1 AGHRP
6 ARHRRHQLAR
16 SRSLPRH
23 GRRGRRR
30 RVLPRPSGSRGDRG
44 GEGAVRLVPRTPR
57 VPGLRPGER
66 PQGGRL
72 GRAHRSRAAPAA
84 RQPAPAP
91 GLPTCDRLL
100 PGTRRAP
107 DGSRAAGGHRPRIR
121 PGLAARP
128 ARRRPAD
135 QPQARPRPAPAS
147 GQQGLRPR
155 PQLRRAPL
163 QEEAEEDL
171 QGQGHHRAHSSR
183 HSAADRPP
191 GGVDPGARPSRKGS
205 MTHPVLAF
213 GATSDLPLL
222 LAAVVPAALALVL
235 TAWTIRRRGPRSQK
249 RLGGPAVKVAAIAAL
264 GCTAYSADT
273 SWRFAADYLDM
284 AGTAERVGM
293 FAAAELALFA
303 TALMARQN
311 LAVQG
316 APGLPGTLVWVITT
330 VQVIPA
336 YAESGPVGGTVRAFV
351 GPVMAAMLWHL
362 AMGIELRLRTP
373 GAASNGLLA
382 VLGREARERLLSRL
396 GIAARDRDAAQI
408 TRDRATARAVTLAA
422 RLAERTPEQQ
432 QSRRGRRL
440 TRRLSKAVGR
450 ASVGTDPLQRAQL
463 LDQLAARRP
472 ALALATVP
480 LPSPW
485 SPAHSSALTA
495 TVPAQP
501 TSTVPVPVPT
511 SDGSDEPVRDRG
523 PRAPRGPVPEKADPE
538 AEVGVRTGGDESGTP
553 AGTKPSEDGA
563 VPGTEL
569 AGPEAAARDAAAMR
583 TGHSTREVAAQ
594 DPDHRGP
601 GIAQTRTATPEGR
614 GPATPQSGTETTQDR
629 GPTAPQS
636 G

>member
-1 AGHRP
+1 
-6 ARHRRHQLAR
+6 
-16 SRSLPRH
+16 
-23 GRRGRRR
+23 
-30 RVLPRPSGSRGDRG
+30 
-44 GEGAVRLVPRTPR
+44 
-57 VPGLRPGER
+57 
-66 PQGGRL
+66 
-72 GRAHRSRAAPAA
+72 
-84 RQPAPAP
+84 
-91 GLPTCDRLL
+91 
-100 PGTRRAP
+100 
-107 DGSRAAGGHRPRIR
+107 
-121 PGLAARP
+121 
-128 ARRRPAD
+128 
-135 QPQARPRPAPAS
+135 
-147 GQQGLRPR
+147 
-155 PQLRRAPL
+155 
-163 QEEAEEDL
+163 
-171 QGQGHHRAHSSR
+171 
-183 HSAADRPP
+183 
-191 GGVDPGARPSRKGS
+191 

-222 LAAVVPAALALVL
+222 LAAVVPAVLALVL
-235 TAWTIRRRGPRSQK
+235 TAWAIRRRGTRSQK
-249 RLGGPAVKVAAIAAL
+249 RLGGPAVKVAAVAAL

-284 AGTAERVGM
+284 AGTAERAGM

-336 YAESGPVGGTVRAFV
+336 YAESGPIGGTVRAFV

-373 GAASNGLLA
+373 GAASHGLIA

-396 GIAARDRDAAQI
+396 GIAARDRDAVQI

-432 QSRRGRRL
+432 RNRRGRRL

-463 LDQLAARRP
+463 LDQLAARRH

-485 SPAHSSALTA
+485 SPAHSSASAA

-501 TSTVPVPVPT
+501 TSNVPVPVPGP
-511 SDGSDEPVRDRG
+511 DGSDEPVRDRG
-523 PRAPRGPVPEKADPE
+523 PRAPRGPVPEEADPE
-538 AEVGVRTGGDESGTP
+538 AKVG
-553 AGTKPSEDGA
+553 AGTKGDATGTSAGAKPSEDGA

-569 AGPEAAARDAAAMR
+569 AGPEAVAQSAAAMR
-583 TGHSTREVAAQ
+583 TDHNTREVAAQ
-594 DPDHRGP
+594 DPDSHRGP
-601 GIAQTRTATPEGR
+601 TA
-614 GPATPQSGTETTQDR
+614 PQSGTETTQDR
-629 GPTAPQS
+629 GHKVPLRRKPARTSRTKNKDKPARSRSPQTERQARELGESERQLVREVRPHVPALLERDGNGAITRVQLREIIRRQGLTGVGNDRLGLVLQELRNGDITTTRSTAR
-636 G
+636 

>member
-1 AGHRP
+1 
-6 ARHRRHQLAR
+6 
-16 SRSLPRH
+16 
-23 GRRGRRR
+23 
-30 RVLPRPSGSRGDRG
+30 
-44 GEGAVRLVPRTPR
+44 
-57 VPGLRPGER
+57 
-66 PQGGRL
+66 
-72 GRAHRSRAAPAA
+72 
-84 RQPAPAP
+84 
-91 GLPTCDRLL
+91 
-100 PGTRRAP
+100 
-107 DGSRAAGGHRPRIR
+107 
-121 PGLAARP
+121 
-128 ARRRPAD
+128 
-135 QPQARPRPAPAS
+135 
-147 GQQGLRPR
+147 
-155 PQLRRAPL
+155 
-163 QEEAEEDL
+163 
-171 QGQGHHRAHSSR
+171 
-183 HSAADRPP
+183 
-191 GGVDPGARPSRKGS
+191 

-235 TAWTIRRRGPRSQK
+235 TAWTIRRRGTRSQK
-249 RLGGPAVKVAAIAAL
+249 RLGSPAVKVAAVAAL

-284 AGTAERVGM
+284 AGTAERAGM

-336 YAESGPVGGTVRAFV
+336 YAESGPIGGTVRAFV
-351 GPVMAAMLWHL
+351 GPIMAAMLWHL
-362 AMGIELRLRTP
+362 AMGIELRLHTP
-373 GAASNGLLA
+373 GAASHGLIA

-422 RLAERTPEQQ
+422 HLAERTPEQQ
-432 QSRRGRRL
+432 RNRRGRRL

-463 LDQLAARRP
+463 LDQLAARRH

-485 SPAHSSALTA
+485 SPAHSASAA

-501 TSTVPVPVPT
+501 TANVPVPVPGP
-511 SDGSDEPVRDRG
+511 DGPDEPVRDRG
-523 PRAPRGPVPEKADPE
+523 PRSPRGPVPEGADPE
-538 AEVGVRTGGDESGTP
+538 AKVDAGTEGDGSGTA

-569 AGPEAAARDAAAMR
+569 AGPEAAAPDAAATR
-583 TGHSTREVAAQ
+583 TDHNTREVAA
-594 DPDHRGP
+594 PGPNSHRGP
-601 GIAQTRTATPEGR
+601 DIAK
-614 GPATPQSGTETTQDR
+614 SGTESTEDR

-636 G
+636 GTETAQDRGHKVPLRRKPTRTSRTKNKDKRARSRSPQTERQARELGESERQLVHEVRPHVPSLLERDGNGAITRVQLREIIRRQGLTGVGNDRLGLVLQELRNADITTPRSTAR